1 MPIKYKIDILE
12 ALKEKGFTS
21 YRIRKKNIRSKTL
34 QDFRNGNV
42 VLSAD
47 CLEKLCNILDCQI
60 GDLIEY
66 VSDENS
72 IFHIRTADF
81 LGESPKRWESGILG
95 VDFPTLTYGKY
106 FLFYYTAVKNSPHF
120 PTFPPFAL
128 SE

>member
-21 YRIRKKNIRSKTL
+21 YRIRKEKIFGQKTL

-66 VSDENS
+66 VSDE
-72 IFHIRTADF
+72 
-81 LGESPKRWESGILG
+81 K
-95 VDFPTLTYGKY
+95 
-106 FLFYYTAVKNSPHF
+106 
-120 PTFPPFAL
+120 
-128 SE
+128 

>member
-1 MPIKYKIDILE
+1 MNLAHTCAIIVIVEKEYYLKRGEDMPIKYKIDILK

-21 YRIRKKNIRSKTL
+21 YRIRKEKIFGQKTL

-66 VSDENS
+66 VSDDNKQE
-72 IFHIRTADF
+72 
-81 LGESPKRWESGILG
+81 
-95 VDFPTLTYGKY
+95 
-106 FLFYYTAVKNSPHF
+106 
-120 PTFPPFAL
+120 
-128 SE
+128 

>member
-21 YRIRKKNIRSKTL
+21 YRIRKEKIFGQKTL
-34 QDFRNGNV
+34 QDFRNSNV

-66 VSDENS
+66 VSDDNKQE
-72 IFHIRTADF
+72 
-81 LGESPKRWESGILG
+81 
-95 VDFPTLTYGKY
+95 
-106 FLFYYTAVKNSPHF
+106 
-120 PTFPPFAL
+120 
-128 SE
+128 

>member
-1 MPIKYKIDILE
+1 MHTCVIIVIVEKEYYLKRGEDMPIKYKIDILE

-21 YRIRKKNIRSKTL
+21 YRIRKEKIFGQKTL

-66 VSDENS
+66 VSDDNKQE
-72 IFHIRTADF
+72 
-81 LGESPKRWESGILG
+81 
-95 VDFPTLTYGKY
+95 
-106 FLFYYTAVKNSPHF
+106 
-120 PTFPPFAL
+120 
-128 SE
+128 

>member
-1 MPIKYKIDILE
+1 MHTCAIIVTVEKEYYLKRGEDMPIKYKIDILE

-21 YRIRKKNIRSKTL
+21 YRIRKEKIFGQKTL

-66 VSDENS
+66 VSDDNKQE
-72 IFHIRTADF
+72 
-81 LGESPKRWESGILG
+81 
-95 VDFPTLTYGKY
+95 
-106 FLFYYTAVKNSPHF
+106 
-120 PTFPPFAL
+120 
-128 SE
+128 

>member
-1 MPIKYKIDILE
+1 MQTCAIIVIVEKEYYLKRGEDMPIKYKIDILE

-21 YRIRKKNIRSKTL
+21 YRIRKEKIFGQKTL

-66 VSDENS
+66 VSDDNKQE
-72 IFHIRTADF
+72 
-81 LGESPKRWESGILG
+81 
-95 VDFPTLTYGKY
+95 
-106 FLFYYTAVKNSPHF
+106 
-120 PTFPPFAL
+120 
-128 SE
+128 